1 MATRISSVMDIIPQG
16 QDSYNG
22 HTCKNDEG
30 ITSGTFAIR
39 KHQFDIH
46 VPLLYFSAK
55 HTASG

>member
-1 MATRISSVMDIIPQG
+1 MVKRILSLTDIIPQG
-16 QDSYNG
+16 QVAYNG
-22 HTCKNDEG
+22 HTCKNEEG

-39 KHQFDIH
+39 EHQFDLH

>member
-1 MATRISSVMDIIPQG
+1 MDIIPRG
-16 QDSYNG
+16 QVAYNG
-22 HTCKNDEG
+22 HTCKNEEG

-39 KHQFDIH
+39 EHQFDLH